1 LSLFGAG
8 SMAIRTISNTAYS
21 RNRAFWQRRRRRG
34 DDIHLTRMHRLVAIL
49 YGMRRRFAPTR

>member
-1 LSLFGAG
+1 
-8 SMAIRTISNTAYS
+8 MAIRTISNVAFS

-49 YGMRRRFAPTR
+49 YGLRRRAGSSR